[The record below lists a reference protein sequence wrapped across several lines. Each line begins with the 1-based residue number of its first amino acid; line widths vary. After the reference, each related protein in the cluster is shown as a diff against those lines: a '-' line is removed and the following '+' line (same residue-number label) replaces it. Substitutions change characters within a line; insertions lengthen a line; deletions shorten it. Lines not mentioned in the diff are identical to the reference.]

1 MYTHRAPRHRRLA
14 AALAAA
20 AVLVGSLAACGS
32 DDADADADA
41 DLRSTA
47 YAPPEDGA
55 FPVTIEHRF
64 GSTTVEEEPQRVVT
78 VGLTDQDAV
87 LALGRVPVATTEWLG
102 LHDAAIGPWAA
113 DLLGDAE
120 RPKLLT
126 DPGTGPRVEAIAE
139 QAPDLILALYAGL
152 TEEQYDNLSKIAP
165 VVAAPEEFN
174 DWGIPWQEQTRIV
187 GQALGRPQAAN
198 DLVDEVESGIAAE
211 RREHPEFA
219 EATGVA
225 ATPYEG
231 FFVYGSQDIRSRMLA
246 DLGFA
251 LPDGLDDEIGDE
263 FGANIS
269 RERTELLDQSVAV
282 WLVPDLDAAPDDL
295 HADELYGDLN
305 VVTEG
310 REVFVQET
318 SDYGA
323 AFSFATALSVP
334 YLVERLVPQLTAAV
348 DGDPATAVET
358 PAD

>member
-1 MYTHRAPRHRRLA
+1 MHTHRAHRHRRLA
-14 AALAAA
+14 ATLAS
-20 AVLVGSLAACGS
+20 AVVLLGGLAACGS
-32 DDADADADA
+32 SDEATDDGSH
-41 DLRSTA
+41 RSTA

-64 GSTTVEEEPQRVVT
+64 GSTTIEEEPQRIVT
-78 VGLTDQDAV
+78 VGLTDQDPV
-87 LALGRVPVATTEWLG
+87 LALGKVPVATTEWLG
-102 LHDAAIGPWAA
+102 LHDAAIGPWAS
-113 DLLGDAE
+113 DLVGDADQ
-120 RPKLLT
+120 PKLLT

-139 QAPDLILALYAGL
+139 QTPDVIMALYAGL

-165 VVAAPEEFN
+165 VVAAPEEFD
-174 DWGIPWQEQTRIV
+174 DWGISWQEQTRIV
-187 GQALGRPQAAN
+187 GQALGRPQAAGE
-198 DLVDEVESGIAAE
+198 LVDDLEADVAAQ
-211 RREHPEFA
+211 RDDHPEFS

-231 FFVYGSQDIRSRMLA
+231 FFVYGSQDIRSRVLS

-251 LPDGLDDEIGDE
+251 LPEGLDDEIGSE

-282 WLVPDLDAAPDDL
+282 WLVPDPDTAPDEL

-310 REVFVQET
+310 REVFVHET

-323 AFSFATALSVP
+323 AFSFASVLSLP
-334 YLVERLVPQLTAAV
+334 YVVERLVPQLTQAV
-348 DGDPATAVET
+348 DGDPSTAVEA
-358 PAD
+358 PQD